1 MNISKKQK
9 IAAVTGFAVVAIAA
23 GITTL
28 YIQKKNASKAQKNS
42 PQIETITAEPK
53 FESESTNV
61 CDYSMVE
68 AFKKGLVNSVTGYVD
83 KTPYRVDTVKLNFDE
98 CSSIRKGYY
107 TQISTEDSVLE
118 KYITINY
125 IDPDTANIPEALKK
139 MLLKFAD
146 QTNDSVQQ
154 KSVVAHEAFHASHNF
169 SNYNLRAKER
179 ADITNLEEI
188 MARFTEFSYLREH
201 YKINGDSTIFKSNF
215 RFYQYALRRGEIN
228 PRSTDSTEQRT
239 EQLFVLKK
247 IFEQSNQNYG
257 DIYDD
262 DIVDFLK
269 KSKDYDPKRPNQYQ
283 QALSEVFTTIWDGKI
298 VNLDP
303 ISSGELEMPMLSE
316 NTQTYVDCL
325 SVKEEYRIQADTAK
339 AVSDTANLLMQM
351 QEKGKSK

>member
-1 MNISKKQK
+1 MIKNKNKKV
-9 IAAVTGFAVVAIAA
+9 AAATGLMVVAAA

-28 YIQKKNASKAQKNS
+28 YLHKDSIFKDKKTL
-42 PQIETITAEPK
+42 PQTETITVEPK
-53 FESESTNV
+53 TEEEPVNV

-68 AFKKGLVNSVTGYVD
+68 AFKKGLVNSVSGYVD
-83 KTPYRVDTVKLNFDE
+83 KTPYRVDTLKVNLDKYND
-98 CSSIRKGYY
+98 IRKGYY
-107 TQISTEDSVLE
+107 TQISTGDSVLE

-125 IDPDTANIPEALKK
+125 IEPDTANVPIALQK

-169 SNYNLRAKER
+169 SNYNLRVKER
-179 ADITNLEEI
+179 ADIANLEEI

-269 KSKDYDPKRPNQYQ
+269 KSKEYDPKRPNQYQ

>member
-154 KSVVAHEAFHASHNF
+154 KSVVAHESYHASHDF

-179 ADITNLEEI
+179 ADISNLAEI
-188 MARFTEFSYLREH
+188 MARFTEFSYLREQ
-201 YKINGDSTIFKSNF
+201 YKMNGDSTIFKSNF
-215 RFYQYALRRGEIN
+215 RFYQYALRRGDIN
-228 PRSTDSTEQRT
+228 PHSTDSTEQRA

-247 IFEQSNQNYG
+247 IFDQSNQNYG
-257 DIYDD
+257 DIYDG
-262 DIVDFLK
+262 DIIGDLK
-269 KSKDYDPKRPNQYQ
+269 KSKDYDPNQQNQYQ
-283 QALSEVFTTIWDGKI
+283 QAITDAFTTIWDGKL
-298 VNLDP
+298 VNVDP
-303 ISSGELEMPMLSE
+303 ISTGELEMPQLPE
-316 NTQTYVDCL
+316 NAQTYVDCL
-325 SVKEEYRIQADTAK
+325 TAKEEYRMQSDSAKTVTDT
-339 AVSDTANLLMQM
+339 TNILLQM
-351 QEKGKSK
+351 QNDGNSK